1 MAVQEMQKRRLLVLN
16 LTYPV
21 KLAELS
27 YKTVRVDESQRRQTT
42 EIYRIH
48 VTQNEARKSRFGICA
63 WEGQPVY
70 SERQ

>member
-27 YKTVRVDESQRRQTT
+27 YKTVRVDEPAKADNGDST
-42 EIYRIH
+42 
-48 VTQNEARKSRFGICA
+48 
-63 WEGQPVY
+63 VY
-70 SERQ
+70 M